1 MSFVPNTS
9 DEQKLMLERIG
20 VSEFSELISGIPD
33 DVKFQG
39 LLDLPPTLS
48 EFEAVKLLEEYAA
61 KNKTA
66 STHTCYIGG
75 GAYDHFIPSIVGAV
89 LQKPEFKT
97 AYTPYQAEVS
107 QGTLQVMYEFQSM
120 VAELTGMDVSNASL
134 YDAGSSLAEAC
145 FMSNAHNRKTEFLI
159 AGTVN
164 PLYIRVMNTITVGRE
179 FTFKTFVKEDG
190 TADLDALKN
199 AITDKTSAVIVQQP
213 NFFGNLEEVIEIEK
227 IAHSVKALYVVIAA
241 PISLGLLEAPGK
253 YNADI
258 VVGEGQSLGISL
270 DFGGPYLGLFACKQE
285 FVRKMPGRLCGVTE
299 DKDGQRCYVLTLQT
313 REQQIKREKA
323 TSNICTNQ
331 GLFMLAATVYM
342 ETMGKQGIKEVAENS
357 FKNAHYLAEN
367 ISKLNGFKLSS
378 NLPFFNE
385 FVIDTPVPAEK
396 IILDAEAKGIL
407 AGMDISKY
415 VPEKKGLMI
424 AVTEK
429 RSKEDLDNFVAFL
442 ANYAI

>member
-9 DEQKLMLERIG
+9 EEQKLMLERIG
-20 VSEFSELISGIPD
+20 VSDFSELISGIPD
-33 DVKFQG
+33 EVKFQG

-48 EFEAVKLLEEYAA
+48 EFEAMKLLEEYAG

-66 STHTCYIGG
+66 STHTCYLGG

-120 VAELTGMDVSNASL
+120 IAELTGMDVSNASL
-134 YDAGSSLAEAC
+134 YDAGSALAEAC
-145 FMSNAHNRKTEFLI
+145 FMANAHNRKTEFLI

-190 TADLDALKN
+190 STDLDALKN
-199 AITDKTSAVIVQQP
+199 AISDKTSAVIVQQP

-227 IAHSVKALYVVIAA
+227 ITHSVKALYVVIAA
-241 PISLGLLEAPGK
+241 PISLGLLESPGN

-270 DFGGPYLGLFACKQE
+270 DFGGPYLGIFACKQE

-299 DKDGQRCYVLTLQT
+299 DKDGKRCYVLTLQT

-367 ISKLNGFKLSS
+367 IAKLNGFKLSN

-385 FVIDTPVPAEK
+385 FVIDTPVPAER
-396 IILDAEAKGIL
+396 IILDAEEKGIL

-415 VPEKKGLMI
+415 IPGKDGLMI

-442 ANYAI
+442 SSYAV